1 MSIDDAIENLEYEIN
16 EIKKQPISHD
26 NSVSLKTLDM
36 AIRALKVQNV
46 LAEYRGMDICYWDED
61 YDYEEN
67 NISGYEYEVSVD
79 DFLIDE
85 AKEETE
91 R

>member
-36 AIRALKVQNV
+36 ALRSLKAQNV
-46 LAEYRGMDICYWDED
+46 LAEFRRMDICRWDED

-67 NISGYEYEVSVD
+67 NTSEYEFEASVD

-85 AKEETE
+85 VKKGEEE
-91 R
+91 